1 MKVSNANVELD
12 KINYKVSIDD
22 MLLDLKVLL
31 KEYYC
36 GTFTEDGKALKIAF
50 NNGQKFLLNM
60 QEVWFT
66 YTNDK

>member
-1 MKVSNANVELD
+1 MKENVESAEHIFNTQFD
-12 KINYKVSIDD
+12 GRNFKVSIDD

-36 GTFTEDGKALKIAF
+36 GTFTHDGKSLKITL

-60 QEVWFT
+60 T
-66 YTNDK
+66 SI